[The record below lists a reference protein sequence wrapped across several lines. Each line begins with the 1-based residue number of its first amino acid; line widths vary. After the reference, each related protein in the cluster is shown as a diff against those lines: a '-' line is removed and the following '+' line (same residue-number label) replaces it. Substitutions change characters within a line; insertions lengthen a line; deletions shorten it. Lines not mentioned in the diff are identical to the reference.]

1 MTDPWQVL
9 GVQKDASQE
18 EIKKAYRK
26 MALKYHPDRNNGS
39 KEAEEKMK
47 EINEAYAMLTDPNYK
62 PNNAAHGDAGGGYG
76 TSSGPYGGWG
86 GYGGWDPF
94 GGFGGAQGGYQR
106 TYQRAYDNEP
116 SEIKAAR
123 NYVMNGYYQEA
134 LNVLNQTATRTAEWY
149 YLSAQANVG
158 MGNRVIAR
166 EHARQAVSMDPDNFE
181 YHMLLQQIE
190 SGGETYRARGRQFG
204 MPTALCGNPCVTCI
218 ALNCLCNCC
227 CGGLRFL

>member
-1 MTDPWQVL
+1 MTDPYQVL
-9 GVQKDASQE
+9 GVSHDASQD

-26 MALKYHPDRNNGS
+26 LALKYHPDRNNGS

-62 PNNAAHGDAGGGYG
+62 PNNAAHSGGGSGGYG
-76 TSSGPYGGWG
+76 NPYGS
-86 GYGGWDPF
+86 WDPF
-94 GGFGGAQGGYQR
+94 GGFGGGHGGYQR
-106 TYQRAYDNEP
+106 AYNDEP

-134 LNVLNQTATRTAEWY
+134 LNVLNQTAARTAEWY
-149 YLSAQANVG
+149 FLSAQANVG

-166 EHARQAVSMDPDNFE
+166 EHARQAVGMDPDNFE
-181 YHMLLQQIE
+181 YRMLLQQIE
-190 SGGETYRARGRQFG
+190 AGGETYRARGRQFG
-204 MPTALCGNPCVTCI
+204 MPAALCGNPCVTCI

-227 CGGLRFL
+227 CGGMRFL